1 MKKTMLIG
9 GIAAAII
16 GSGLIWMAGSGRD
29 QGTEGWEMLNARVA
43 QAIEGG
49 QEAGASLGKDGGQ
62 SAAGRSG
69 AARQAAGAEGSPV
82 QSGGLGAGEDPAGT
96 AGEAGEVSGI
106 PVLSSGQ
113 GAGKDAAGTAGEAGV
128 AGGSQGSGEAGA
140 ATAPVL
146 AAQSG
151 TGGSLPGHDA
161 APAAGA
167 ADAQTSAE
175 GKINVNTAGLSELT
189 SLPGI
194 GEKKAQAILDY
205 RKQQGPFRSPQDLQN
220 VKGIGPKMLE
230 KLKPHVAF

>member
-1 MKKTMLIG
+1 
-9 GIAAAII
+9 
-16 GSGLIWMAGSGRD
+16 MAGD
-29 QGTEGWEMLNARVA
+29 VK
-43 QAIEGG
+43 EGG
-49 QEAGASLGKDGGQ
+49 S
-62 SAAGRSG
+62 S
-69 AARQAAGAEGSPV
+69 
-82 QSGGLGAGEDPAGT
+82 
-96 AGEAGEVSGI
+96 

-113 GAGKDAAGTAGEAGV
+113 GAEKDAAGTAGEAGE
-128 AGGSQGSGEAGA
+128 AGGNPGAGEAGA
-140 ATAPVL
+140 ATAPVP

-205 RKQQGPFRSPQDLQN
+205 RKQHGPFRSPQDLQN

-230 KLKPHVAF
+230 KLKPYVAF

>member
-9 GIAAAII
+9 RIAAAII

-49 QEAGASLGKDGGQ
+49 QDASASIGRDGGQ
-62 SAAGRSG
+62 AATGRSG
-69 AARQAAGAEGSPV
+69 AAGEVGGSPW
-82 QSGGLGAGEDPAGT
+82 
-96 AGEAGEVSGI
+96 AGEAV
-106 PVLSSGQ
+106 
-113 GAGKDAAGTAGEAGV
+113 T
-128 AGGSQGSGEAGA
+128 

-175 GKINVNTAGLSELT
+175 GKVNVNTAGLTELT

-205 RKQQGPFRSPQDLQN
+205 RKQHGPFRSPTDLQN

-230 KLKPHVAF
+230 KLKPYVAF